1 MSKQSKKETAENV
14 GFFKKWYIY
23 QKERFPI
30 VAFSIY
36 IIAIVLAPFKASY
49 NAVGV
54 YFEIAPDNIKYKY
67 YLIIPMF
74 IVCILQFLMVRIT
87 DEFKDYDEDCK
98 YRPYRPVPRGLIK
111 LSELKILFFKFSIIQ
126 IVLTFVFKANLIN
139 LVIMYV
145 VFFLL
150 TMDFFMKKFLSKH
163 MVIGL
168 IFDELLMPAMVLYI
182 ASFVAYNVSALFISI
197 PFIIF
202 IFMTYMVS
210 WLIEIARKIR
220 CKKCEEKGVRT
231 YTAVFGILKATLL
244 LSLIELIILI
254 SFIFIVPM
262 VFKIIGAVLFGLI
275 FLINILFISKKTHKL
290 SKLVELSANLYVIVL
305 YVLIFVC

>member
-1 MSKQSKKETAENV
+1 MSKQSKKEAAENV

-36 IIAIVLAPFKASY
+36 IIAIVLATFKTSY
-49 NAVGV
+49 IAVGE
-54 YFEIAPDNIKYKY
+54 YFNIQTDNMKFKY

-74 IVCILQFLMVRIT
+74 LVCIIQFLMVRIT

-111 LSELKILFFKFSIIQ
+111 LSELKILFFICAIIQ

-182 ASFVAYNVSALFISI
+182 ASFVAYNVTSLFVSTS
-197 PFIIF
+197 FIIF

-210 WLIEIARKIR
+210 WLIEVARKIR
-220 CKKCEEKGVRT
+220 CKKCEEKGVKT
-231 YTAVFGILKATLL
+231 YTAVFGIKKATLL
-244 LSLIELIILI
+244 LSLIELIILV
-254 SFIFIVPM
+254 SFIFIVPII
-262 VFKIIGAVLFGLI
+262 FKIVGVILFGLI